1 MCQDFVKNLRKPK
14 ISWIMKEYDKMNFK
28 TDHPLAF
35 GMGEDPVFPDY
46 SFRRRSAGLAVAARK
61 VW

>member
-1 MCQDFVKNLRKPK
+1 MTGSREPPVLETGVTQWFKWRDRKYWYRYSVEPSEK
-14 ISWIMKEYDKMNFK
+14 
-28 TDHPLAF
+28 
-35 GMGEDPVFPDY
+35 DPCSPDY